1 MNQGRESTTRSVLE
15 LMEQAT
21 HLLRTTSAATM
32 LTYYAGTI
40 PFAFGFLYFWTD
52 MSRSP
57 FAARH
62 SAEGSLGVAA
72 LFIWMK
78 LWQAAFARRLRSQL
92 TGSHMPAWSL
102 RRCMRILL
110 VQTIVQPSGLFL
122 IPLALIVA
130 LPFGWVYAFYQ
141 NVTVLAD
148 DDGTG
153 LSELISQCWKQ
164 ASLWTMENHYSL
176 GITLLFGFV
185 VFLNWALA
193 LFAIPSLLKML
204 FGIETVFSKSPIA
217 MLNTTFFAAICV
229 LTYLTVDPLIKTLY
243 ALRCFSG
250 ESLDSGEDLKVE
262 LRQFAA
268 VPHRYVALLLI
279 VLSFLCGSGMA
290 AQVQSSEL
298 DREID
303 KVIHQDKYTWRMPRE
318 GIEEENSRKGP
329 IGRFIAMVGNFL
341 KKTMKATL
349 DWADAFLRRLFNPR
363 DREGN
368 GQGASRL
375 AAPLLYVLLGIV
387 LVGVAVY
394 CVRLRRERNSEPAVI
409 RPKPFSSPDIA
420 DENVDADQMPEERWT
435 RLARELIDRGEYRLS
450 LRAFYLSTLAHLAER
465 NLIGIARFKSNR
477 DYENELRRR
486 GHAIPDL
493 VPMFSHNVSTFERI
507 WYGVHAVDRDA
518 VLDFA
523 ANVERI
529 KASG

>member
-1 MNQGRESTTRSVLE
+1 
-15 LMEQAT
+15 MEQAT
-21 HLLRTTSAATM
+21 HLLRTTSAATL

-57 FAARH
+57 FASKH
-62 SAEGSLGVAA
+62 SAEASLGVAA

-78 LWQAAFARRLRSQL
+78 FWQAAFARRLRSQL
-92 TGSHMPAWSL
+92 TGSLMPAWSL
-102 RRCMRILL
+102 RRTMHVLL

-122 IPLALIVA
+122 IPLALFVA

-148 DDGTG
+148 DDGAG
-153 LSELISQCWKQ
+153 LSEWLSKCWKQ

-193 LFAIPSLLKML
+193 LFSIPSLLKML

-229 LTYLTVDPLIKTLY
+229 LTYLTVDPLIKTFY

-250 ESLDSGEDLKVE
+250 ESLHSGEDLKVE
-262 LRQFAA
+262 LRQFAD

-279 VLSFLCGSGMA
+279 VLSFVGGTGMA

-329 IGRFIAMVGNFL
+329 IGRFIAMVGNSL

-349 DWADAFLRRLFNPR
+349 DWVDGLLRRLVNPR

-375 AAPLLYVLLGIV
+375 TSPLLYALLGIV

-394 CVRLRRERNSEPAVI
+394 SVRLRRERNSEPAVI
-409 RPKPFSSPDIA
+409 QPKPFSSVPDIV
-420 DENVDADQMPEERWT
+420 DENVSADQMPEERWT

-477 DYENELRRR
+477 DYEQELRRR

-493 VPMFSHNVSTFERI
+493 IPMFSHNVSTFERI
-507 WYGVHAVDRDA
+507 WYGVHAVDRDT